1 MSKGL
6 NVNSNW
12 KKISSLYIGTVIG
25 AGFASGQEILQFF
38 VSYGYRGVIGAL
50 VSTLFFIAVATG
62 VLVKVY
68 KNKLNNYQELITPVL
83 GKRLSML
90 AEFVMLSYLFIG
102 ACIMV
107 SGSGA
112 LFEEQLG
119 LNYNMGLIIMVFL
132 TFLTVIHSVEGVLKV
147 NGFLIPILLF
157 GIIVIGLIVFIK
169 NDCSFIDSSIQMT
182 SRKQLVSLKHNWLI
196 SSIMYVNYNV
206 ISAIVVL
213 ASLKSIINSKKTAI
227 KGGVMGGLGLG
238 VLALFL
244 ILPLLILY
252 KDVNSLEI
260 PMLGVARSVI
270 PKGDIPYSILIWI
283 AMFTTAV
290 SNTFGFLTRL
300 CDIINVNFKLMA
312 IVFCTLTIPI
322 AKMGFSNLVDV
333 FYPIFGYLGSGLI
346 IIFIV
351 ISLYKE
357 VDKWIRKRIIRIKIK
372 KQ

>member
-1 MSKGL
+1 MSKDISTTKSA
-6 NVNSNW
+6 NTNW
-12 KKISSLYIGTVIG
+12 KQIASLYIGTVIG

-38 VSYGYRGVIGAL
+38 ANYGYKGIIGAL
-50 VSTLFFIAVATG
+50 VSTLLFIVVATA

-68 KNKLNNYQELITPVL
+68 NNKLNSYQELIMPVF
-83 GKRLSML
+83 GKKLSVA
-90 AEFVMLSYLFIG
+90 AEFIMLSYLFIT

-119 LNYNMGLIIMVFL
+119 LNYNLGLIIMVIL
-132 TFLTVIHSVEGVLKV
+132 TLVTVIRNVDGVLKV
-147 NGFLIPILLF
+147 NEILIPILLL
-157 GIIVIGLIVFIK
+157 GIVAIGLLVMIKDDFNFIK
-169 NDCSFIDSSIQMT
+169 SQGIVNGL
-182 SRKQLVSLKHNWLI
+182 RPVVGKRNNWFI

-213 ASLKSIINSKKTAI
+213 ASLKSVIDSKKTAV

-238 VLALFL
+238 VLTIFL
-244 ILPLLILY
+244 IMPLLILY
-252 KDVNSLEI
+252 KDVSNLEI

-270 PKGDIPYSILIWI
+270 RNGDIPYSLLIWI

-300 CDIINVNFKLMA
+300 CDIINVNFKLLA
-312 IVFCTLTIPI
+312 IIFCTLTIPV

-333 FYPIFGYLGSGLI
+333 FYPIFGYLGSALI
-346 IIFIV
+346 VIFIV
-351 ISLYKE
+351 VSIYKE
-357 VDKWIRKRIIRIKIK
+357 VKKWIGRKKKIN
-372 KQ
+372 

>member
-6 NVNSNW
+6 NRSANW
-12 KKISSLYIGTVIG
+12 KQIASLYIGTVIG

-38 VSYGYRGVIGAL
+38 VNYGYKGIIGAF
-50 VSTLFFIAVATG
+50 VSTLLFIAVATG

-83 GKRLSML
+83 GKKLSIL
-90 AEFVMLSYLFIG
+90 AEFIMLSYLFIG

-119 LNYNMGLIIMVFL
+119 LSYNMGLIIMVIL

-157 GIIVIGLIVFIK
+157 GIVAIGLIVFIK
-169 NDCSFIDSSIQMT
+169 NDFNFINSVGQV
-182 SRKQLVSLKHNWLI
+182 QLVVTPKHNWLI

-238 VLALFL
+238 LLALFL

-252 KDVNSLEI
+252 TDVSSLEI

-270 PKGDIPYSILIWI
+270 PKGDIPYSVLIWI

-312 IVFCTLTIPI
+312 IVFCALTIPI

-346 IIFIV
+346 VIFIV

-357 VDKWIRKRIIRIKIK
+357 VDKWIGKRIIRIKIK